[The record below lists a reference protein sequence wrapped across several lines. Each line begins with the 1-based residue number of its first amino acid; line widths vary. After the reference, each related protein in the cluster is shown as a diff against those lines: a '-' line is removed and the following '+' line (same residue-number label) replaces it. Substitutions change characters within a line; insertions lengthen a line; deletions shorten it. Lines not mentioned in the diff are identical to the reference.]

1 MREPRD
7 ISKAMTMHPG
17 VEALEDESGLS
28 EPCLAARRRDK
39 EATKKALLE
48 AAVAVFAE
56 RGFDGATTKEVAA
69 RAGVNEGLIQRY
81 FAEGTVGGKAG
92 LLQAIV
98 GNMCSERLTACRMAP
113 PSDDLKTEIATVLRH
128 ESMQAG
134 ANRDFLRVFISRAL
148 VDPALAAT
156 LKKHYK
162 DSRMPQLVQRLKHF
176 QADGRIDPAVDLET
190 LAATITTFAFGLGF
204 MQRVV
209 LSEDP
214 AHLDGVIDSIAEMV
228 VKGTATERGA

>member
-1 MREPRD
+1 MTRPEVD
-7 ISKAMTMHPG
+7 I
-17 VEALEDESGLS
+17 LEDEPEAGCS
-28 EPCLAARRRDK
+28 EPCLVARRRDK
-39 EATKKALLE
+39 EATKKALIA

-81 FAEGTVGGKAG
+81 FGGKAG

-98 GNMCSERLTACRMAP
+98 GNMCGERLTACKAAP
-113 PSDDLKTEIATVLRH
+113 PSESLKAEIATVLRH
-128 ESMQAG
+128 EILQAD

-148 VDPALAAT
+148 VDPALAAS
-156 LKKHYK
+156 LKAHYK
-162 DSRMPQLVQRLKHF
+162 ESRMPHLVHRLEHF
-176 QADGRIDPAVDLET
+176 KADGTLDPAVDLEQ

-204 MQRVV
+204 MQQVV

-214 AHLDGVIDSIAEMV
+214 KYLDGMIDGIAETV
-228 VKGTATERGA
+228 VRGTARK

>member
-1 MREPRD
+1 MSNPEVD
-7 ISKAMTMHPG
+7 I
-17 VEALEDESGLS
+17 LEDEAGCPNGAEG
-28 EPCLAARRRDK
+28 EPCLVARRRDK
-39 EATKKALLE
+39 EATKKALIA

-98 GNMCSERLTACRMAP
+98 GNMCGERLTACKAAP
-113 PSDDLKTEIATVLRH
+113 PSESLKAEIATVLRH
-128 ESMQAG
+128 EILQAD

-148 VDPALAAT
+148 VDPALAAS
-156 LKKHYK
+156 LKAHYK
-162 DSRMPQLVQRLKHF
+162 DSRMPHLVHRLEHF
-176 QADGRIDPAVDLET
+176 RKDGSLDPAVDLEQ

-204 MQRVV
+204 MQQIV
-209 LSEDP
+209 LCEDP
-214 AHLDGVIDSIAEMV
+214 KHLDGMIDGIADTV
-228 VKGTATERGA
+228 VRGTAKKA